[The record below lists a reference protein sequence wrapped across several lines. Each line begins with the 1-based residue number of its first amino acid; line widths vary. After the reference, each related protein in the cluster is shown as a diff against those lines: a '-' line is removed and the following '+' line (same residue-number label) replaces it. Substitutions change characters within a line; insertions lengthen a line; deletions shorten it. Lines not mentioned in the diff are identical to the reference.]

1 MRADNVQEGEAT
13 DNPVLV
19 LVMEYYGLNAQERVA
34 DIPVLVLMM
43 EYYSLNVQE
52 RVADN
57 PVCWL

>member
-1 MRADNVQEGEAT
+1 MM
-13 DNPVLV
+13 L
-19 LVMEYYGLNAQERVA
+19 EYYGLNAQERVA